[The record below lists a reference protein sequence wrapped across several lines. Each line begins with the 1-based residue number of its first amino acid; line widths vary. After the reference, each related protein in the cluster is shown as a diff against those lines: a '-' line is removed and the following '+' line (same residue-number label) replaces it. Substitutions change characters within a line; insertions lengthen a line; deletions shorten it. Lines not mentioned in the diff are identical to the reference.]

1 MSVSVHHV
9 VTGRTSGP
17 VVTLSHSRA
26 AHLANVE
33 QPGLITPALIEH
45 LEQS

>member
-1 MSVSVHHV
+1 MSVSVHHL

-17 VVTLSHSRA
+17 VVLSHSRA
-26 AHLANVE
+26 AHLAIAE
-33 QPGLITPALIEH
+33 QPGITPALIEH

>member
-1 MSVSVHHV
+1 MSVSVHHL

-17 VVTLSHSRA
+17 VVLSHSRA
-26 AHLANVE
+26 AHLAIAE